1 MKITRYVNGEKFKR
15 PLGEI
20 IIKNDIIKD
29 IIARVNT
36 RVNAENKKVVNE

>member
-20 IIKNDIIKD
+20 IIKSNIVKD
-29 IIARVNT
+29 TIARVNI
-36 RVNAENKKVVNE
+36 RINSENKKVVNE